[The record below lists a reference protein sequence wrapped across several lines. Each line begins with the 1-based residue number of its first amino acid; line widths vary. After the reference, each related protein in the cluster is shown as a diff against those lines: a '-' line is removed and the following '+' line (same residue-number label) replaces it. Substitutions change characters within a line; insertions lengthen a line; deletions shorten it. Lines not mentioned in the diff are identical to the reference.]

1 MSDFIANEENRE
13 EEHSGFNL
21 AALWKIVVLHWY
33 WIVLSTIV
41 ALGAAFGYLKYTRPV
56 YASNMKIL
64 VKDEDSRSRMYRGG
78 QLALESMGV
87 ISNSNGFDNEL
98 EILTSSNISQR
109 VIKSLKLYVSY
120 ELDGRLRNHELY
132 KNNPYIVDMPENQ
145 LVDLHSLI
153 QLKIDRQGDGVHVAG
168 EIYVPRSKEPILFE
182 RSVKE
187 LPGSFNTPVGTIT
200 LQRNPGV
207 GAELPKQTMYATI
220 MPLEYAA
227 KAYGSRLSVS
237 ASSKTTTVAV
247 LNYLDTQPERAIDY
261 LNELFRSYN
270 EDANEDKNEVALKTE
285 EFLKNRISA
294 IREELD
300 ATESNL
306 ESYKKKNELINLT
319 NDASNALNKLTEYQK
334 EQVELETQL
343 NLVTALLDYVDD
355 PRNAFNVVP
364 SNLGLK
370 DADMSNLLNKY
381 NDYVLQR
388 NRLLKSSSPENPYV
402 KRLTAQLEEMWPTI
416 RLSLKSVRE
425 NILTQKRSAEDQY
438 NLFSRRVGEVPTQ
451 ERSLNNIIRQQE
463 IKVEL
468 YLMLLQKREEN
479 YISLNST
486 AAKARVIDDPRSTG
500 QVSPKTK
507 VILLG
512 ALVLGLCFPVGL
524 IYLLG
529 LLRYRIEGRE
539 DVEMLT
545 KIPVL
550 ADIPL
555 APKSLDGELSL
566 AVRENS
572 NDMMEEAFR
581 GLRTN
586 LRFILSEKENV
597 IACTSCIPG
606 EGKTFISTNLAM
618 SLALLGKRV
627 IIVGLDIRKPRLV
640 KLFGLSSDHR
650 GITTFLSSDSGDFQD
665 LDKQI
670 HHAVLNPNLDVLPAG
685 VIPPNPGEL
694 ISREQLDH
702 AIALL
707 REHYDYVIVDTPP
720 VGLVSDTLSAARVAD
735 MTIMVC
741 RADYSPRNNFQL
753 INALHHDNKMPKI
766 TLVLNGIDLKKR
778 KYGYYYGYGK
788 YGKYGKYGV
797 YGHYGHYGVYG
808 HYGHYGVY
816 GHYGSHSSHDGHME
830 K

>member
-109 VIKSLKLYVSY
+109 VVKSLKLYVSY

-207 GAELPKQTMYATI
+207 GAELPEQAMYATI

-227 KAYGSRLSVS
+227 IAYGSRLSVS

-381 NDYVLQR
+381 NENVLQR

-606 EGKTFISTNLAM
+606 EGKTFVSTNLAM

-650 GITTFLSSDSGDFQD
+650 GITTFLSSNSGDFQD

-788 YGKYGKYGV
+788 YGKYG
-797 YGHYGHYGVYG
+797 

-816 GHYGSHSSHDGHME
+816 GHYGSHSSHDVHME

>member
-13 EEHSGFNL
+13 EEHRGFNL

-41 ALGAAFGYLKYTRPV
+41 ALGAAFSYLKYTRPV

-438 NLFSRRVGEVPTQ
+438 NLFSRRVGEAPTQ

-586 LRFILSEKENV
+586 LRFVLSEKENV

-788 YGKYGKYGV
+788 YGKYGKYG
-797 YGHYGHYGVYG
+797 YYG

-816 GHYGSHSSHDGHME
+816 GHYGSHSSHDGGHME

>member
-13 EEHSGFNL
+13 EEHRGFNL

-41 ALGAAFGYLKYTRPV
+41 ALGAAFSYLKYTRPV

-207 GAELPKQTMYATI
+207 GAELPEQAMYATI

-438 NLFSRRVGEVPTQ
+438 NLFSRRVGEAPTQ

-586 LRFILSEKENV
+586 LRFVLSEKENV

-606 EGKTFISTNLAM
+606 EGKTFVSTNLAM

-788 YGKYGKYGV
+788 YSKYGK
-797 YGHYGHYGVYG
+797 YG

-816 GHYGSHSSHDGHME
+816 GHYGSHSSHDVHME

>member
-13 EEHSGFNL
+13 EEHRGFNL

-41 ALGAAFGYLKYTRPV
+41 ALGAAFSYLKYTRPV

-438 NLFSRRVGEVPTQ
+438 NLFSRSVGEAPTQ

-586 LRFILSEKENV
+586 LRFVLSEKENV

-606 EGKTFISTNLAM
+606 EGKTFVSTNLAM

-788 YGKYGKYGV
+788 YSKYGKYG
-797 YGHYGHYGVYG
+797 HYG

-816 GHYGSHSSHDGHME
+816 GHYGSHSSHDGGHME

>member
-13 EEHSGFNL
+13 EEHRGFNL

-207 GAELPKQTMYATI
+207 GAELPEKAMYATI

-606 EGKTFISTNLAM
+606 EGKTFVSTNLAM

-650 GITTFLSSDSGDFQD
+650 GITTFLSSNSGDFQD

-788 YGKYGKYGV
+788 YGKYG
-797 YGHYGHYGVYG
+797 

-816 GHYGSHSSHDGHME
+816 GHYGSHSSHDVHME

>member
-438 NLFSRRVGEVPTQ
+438 NLFSRRVGEAPTQ

-586 LRFILSEKENV
+586 LRFVLSEKENV

-788 YGKYGKYGV
+788 YSKYGK
-797 YGHYGHYGVYG
+797 YG

-816 GHYGSHSSHDGHME
+816 GHYGSHSSHDGGHME

>member
-13 EEHSGFNL
+13 EEHRGFNL

-41 ALGAAFGYLKYTRPV
+41 ALGAAFSYLKYTRPV

-438 NLFSRRVGEVPTQ
+438 NLFSRRVGEAPTQ

-500 QVSPKTK
+500 KVSPKTK

-586 LRFILSEKENV
+586 LRFVLSEKENV

-788 YGKYGKYGV
+788 YGKYG
-797 YGHYGHYGVYG
+797 

-816 GHYGSHSSHDGHME
+816 GHYGSHSSHDGGHME

>member
-13 EEHSGFNL
+13 EEHRGFNL

-41 ALGAAFGYLKYTRPV
+41 ALGAAFSYLKYTRPV

-500 QVSPKTK
+500 KVSPKTK

-586 LRFILSEKENV
+586 LRFVLSEKENV

-788 YGKYGKYGV
+788 YSKYGKYG
-797 YGHYGHYGVYG
+797 HYG

-816 GHYGSHSSHDGHME
+816 GHYGSHSSHDVHME

>member
-438 NLFSRRVGEVPTQ
+438 NLFSRRVGEAPTQ

-606 EGKTFISTNLAM
+606 EGKTFVSTNLAM

-788 YGKYGKYGV
+788 YSKYGKYG
-797 YGHYGHYGVYG
+797 HYG

>member
-13 EEHSGFNL
+13 EEHRGFNL

-41 ALGAAFGYLKYTRPV
+41 ALGAAFSYLKYTRPV

-438 NLFSRRVGEVPTQ
+438 NLFSRRVGEAPTQ

-586 LRFILSEKENV
+586 LRFVLSEKENV

-650 GITTFLSSDSGDFQD
+650 GITTFLSSNSGDFQD

-788 YGKYGKYGV
+788 YGKYG
-797 YGHYGHYGVYG
+797 

-816 GHYGSHSSHDGHME
+816 GHYGSHSSHDVHME

>member
-109 VIKSLKLYVSY
+109 VVKSLKLYVSY

-207 GAELPKQTMYATI
+207 GAELPEKAMYATI

-500 QVSPKTK
+500 KVSPKTK

-606 EGKTFISTNLAM
+606 EGKTFVSTNLAM

-650 GITTFLSSDSGDFQD
+650 GITTFLSSNSGDFQD

-788 YGKYGKYGV
+788 YGKYG
-797 YGHYGHYGVYG
+797 

-816 GHYGSHSSHDGHME
+816 GHYGSHSSHDVHME

>member
-438 NLFSRRVGEVPTQ
+438 NLFSRRVGEAPTQ

-500 QVSPKTK
+500 KVSPKTK

-788 YGKYGKYGV
+788 YSKYGKYG
-797 YGHYGHYGVYG
+797 HYG

-816 GHYGSHSSHDGHME
+816 GHYGSHSSHDGGHME

>member
-13 EEHSGFNL
+13 EEHRGFNL

-109 VIKSLKLYVSY
+109 VVKSLKLYVSY

-425 NILTQKRSAEDQY
+425 NILTQKRSAEDQH

-507 VILLG
+507 VIMLG

-586 LRFILSEKENV
+586 LRFVLSDKENV

-606 EGKTFISTNLAM
+606 EGKSFVSTNLAM

-650 GITTFLSSDSGDFQD
+650 GITTFLSSNSGDFQD

-788 YGKYGKYGV
+788 YGKYG
-797 YGHYGHYGVYG
+797 

-816 GHYGSHSSHDGHME
+816 GHYGSHSSHDVHME

>member
-13 EEHSGFNL
+13 EEHRGFNL

-41 ALGAAFGYLKYTRPV
+41 ALGAAFSYLKYTRPV

-153 QLKIDRQGDGVHVAG
+153 QLKIDRQGDGVHVEG
-168 EIYVPRSKEPILFE
+168 EIYVPRAKEPILFE

-207 GAELPKQTMYATI
+207 GAELPEQAMYATI

-581 GLRTN
+581 GLRTS

-606 EGKTFISTNLAM
+606 EGKSFVSTNLAM

-650 GITTFLSSDSGDFQD
+650 GITTFLSSNSGDFQD

-788 YGKYGKYGV
+788 YGKYG
-797 YGHYGHYGVYG
+797 

-816 GHYGSHSSHDGHME
+816 GHYGSHSSHDVHME

>member
-13 EEHSGFNL
+13 EEHRGFNL

-41 ALGAAFGYLKYTRPV
+41 ALGAAFSYLKYTRPV

-109 VIKSLKLYVSY
+109 VVKSLKLYVSY

-207 GAELPKQTMYATI
+207 GAELPEKAMYATI

-500 QVSPKTK
+500 KVSPKTK

-550 ADIPL
+550 ADIPM

-606 EGKTFISTNLAM
+606 EGKTFVSTNLAM

-788 YGKYGKYGV
+788 YGKYG
-797 YGHYGHYGVYG
+797 

>member
-13 EEHSGFNL
+13 EEHRGFNL

-41 ALGAAFGYLKYTRPV
+41 ALGAAFSYLKYTRPV

-438 NLFSRRVGEVPTQ
+438 NLFSRRVGEAPTQ

-586 LRFILSEKENV
+586 LRFVLSEKENV

-670 HHAVLNPNLDVLPAG
+670 HHAVLKPNLDVLPAG

-788 YGKYGKYGV
+788 YSKYGKYG
-797 YGHYGHYGVYG
+797 HYG

-816 GHYGSHSSHDGHME
+816 GHYGSHSSHDGGHME

>member
-438 NLFSRRVGEVPTQ
+438 NLFSRRVGEAPTQ

-500 QVSPKTK
+500 KVSPKTK

-586 LRFILSEKENV
+586 LRFVLSEKENV

-606 EGKTFISTNLAM
+606 EGKTFVSTNLAM

-788 YGKYGKYGV
+788 YSKYGKYG
-797 YGHYGHYGVYG
+797 HYG

-816 GHYGSHSSHDGHME
+816 GHYGSHSSHDVHME

>member
-207 GAELPKQTMYATI
+207 GAELPEQAMYATI

-425 NILTQKRSAEDQY
+425 NILTQKRSAEDQH

-500 QVSPKTK
+500 KVSPKTK

-586 LRFILSEKENV
+586 LRFVLSEKENV

-606 EGKTFISTNLAM
+606 EGKTFVSTNLAM

-788 YGKYGKYGV
+788 YGKYG
-797 YGHYGHYGVYG
+797 

-816 GHYGSHSSHDGHME
+816 GHYGSHSSHDGHIE

>member
-13 EEHSGFNL
+13 EEHRGFNL

-41 ALGAAFGYLKYTRPV
+41 ALGAAFSYLKYTRPV

-438 NLFSRRVGEVPTQ
+438 NLFSRRVGEAPTQ

-500 QVSPKTK
+500 KESPKTK

-586 LRFILSEKENV
+586 LRFVLSEKENV

-606 EGKTFISTNLAM
+606 EGKSFVSTNLAM

-788 YGKYGKYGV
+788 YSKYGKYG
-797 YGHYGHYGVYG
+797 HYG

-816 GHYGSHSSHDGHME
+816 GHYGSHSSHDGGHME

>member
-13 EEHSGFNL
+13 EEHHGFNL

-41 ALGAAFGYLKYTRPV
+41 ALGAAFSYLKYTRPV

-438 NLFSRRVGEVPTQ
+438 NLFSRRVGEAPTQ

-586 LRFILSEKENV
+586 LRFVLSEKENV

-606 EGKTFISTNLAM
+606 EGKTFVSTNLAM

-788 YGKYGKYGV
+788 YSKYGKYG
-797 YGHYGHYGVYG
+797 HYG

-816 GHYGSHSSHDGHME
+816 GHYGSHSSHDGGHME

>member
-13 EEHSGFNL
+13 EEHRGFNL

-41 ALGAAFGYLKYTRPV
+41 ALGAAFSYLKYTRPV

-438 NLFSRRVGEVPTQ
+438 NLFSRRVGEAPTQ

-586 LRFILSEKENV
+586 LRFVLSEKENV

-788 YGKYGKYGV
+788 YSKYGKYG
-797 YGHYGHYGVYG
+797 HYG

-816 GHYGSHSSHDGHME
+816 GHYGSHSSHDGGHME

>member
-13 EEHSGFNL
+13 EEHRGFNL

-207 GAELPKQTMYATI
+207 GAELPEQAMYATI

-500 QVSPKTK
+500 KVSPKTK

-627 IIVGLDIRKPRLV
+627 IVVGLDIRKPRLV

-788 YGKYGKYGV
+788 YGKYG
-797 YGHYGHYGVYG
+797 

-816 GHYGSHSSHDGHME
+816 GHYGSHSSHDVHME

>member
-41 ALGAAFGYLKYTRPV
+41 ALGAAFSYLKYTRPV

-586 LRFILSEKENV
+586 LRFVLSEKENV

-788 YGKYGKYGV
+788 YSKYSKYGKYG
-797 YGHYGHYGVYG
+797 HYG

-816 GHYGSHSSHDGHME
+816 GHYGSHSSHDVHIE

>member
-13 EEHSGFNL
+13 EEHRGFNL

-438 NLFSRRVGEVPTQ
+438 NLFSRRVGEAPTQ

-586 LRFILSEKENV
+586 LRFVLSEKENV

-606 EGKTFISTNLAM
+606 EGKTFVSTNLAM

-788 YGKYGKYGV
+788 YGKYG
-797 YGHYGHYGVYG
+797 

-816 GHYGSHSSHDGHME
+816 GHYGSHSSHDGGHME

>member
-145 LVDLHSLI
+145 LVVLHSLI

-207 GAELPKQTMYATI
+207 GAELPEKAMYATI

-438 NLFSRRVGEVPTQ
+438 NLFSRRVGEAPTQ

-586 LRFILSEKENV
+586 LRFVLSEKENV

-788 YGKYGKYGV
+788 YGKYGKYG
-797 YGHYGHYGVYG
+797 YYG

-816 GHYGSHSSHDGHME
+816 GHYGSHSSHDGGHME

>member
-13 EEHSGFNL
+13 EEHRGFNL

-41 ALGAAFGYLKYTRPV
+41 ALGAAFSYLKYTRPV

-207 GAELPKQTMYATI
+207 GAELPEQAMYATI

-438 NLFSRRVGEVPTQ
+438 NLFSRRVGEAPTQ

-586 LRFILSEKENV
+586 LRFVLSEKENV

-788 YGKYGKYGV
+788 YSKYGK
-797 YGHYGHYGVYG
+797 YG

-816 GHYGSHSSHDGHME
+816 GHYGSHSSHDGGHME

>member
-13 EEHSGFNL
+13 EEHRGFNL

-425 NILTQKRSAEDQY
+425 NILTQKRSAEDQH

-500 QVSPKTK
+500 KVSPKTK

-606 EGKTFISTNLAM
+606 EGKTFVSTNLAM

-788 YGKYGKYGV
+788 YGKYG
-797 YGHYGHYGVYG
+797 

-816 GHYGSHSSHDGHME
+816 GHYGSHSSHDGGHME

>member
-168 EIYVPRSKEPILFE
+168 EIYVPRAKEPILFE

-207 GAELPKQTMYATI
+207 GAELPEKAMYATI

-438 NLFSRRVGEVPTQ
+438 NLFSRRVGEAPTQ

-500 QVSPKTK
+500 KVSPKTK

-606 EGKTFISTNLAM
+606 EGKTFVSTNLAM

-788 YGKYGKYGV
+788 YGKYG
-797 YGHYGHYGVYG
+797 

-816 GHYGSHSSHDGHME
+816 GHYGSHSSHDVHME

>member
-13 EEHSGFNL
+13 EEHRGFNL

-41 ALGAAFGYLKYTRPV
+41 ALGAAFSYLKYTRPV

-207 GAELPKQTMYATI
+207 GAELPEQAMYATI

-438 NLFSRRVGEVPTQ
+438 NLFSRRVGEAPTQ

-586 LRFILSEKENV
+586 LRFVLSEKENV

-788 YGKYGKYGV
+788 YSKYGKYG
-797 YGHYGHYGVYG
+797 HYG

-816 GHYGSHSSHDGHME
+816 GHYGSHSSHDVHME

>member
-13 EEHSGFNL
+13 EEHRGFNL

-41 ALGAAFGYLKYTRPV
+41 ALGAAFSYLKYTRPV

-207 GAELPKQTMYATI
+207 GAELPEKAMYATI

-438 NLFSRRVGEVPTQ
+438 NLFSRRVGEAPTQ

-606 EGKTFISTNLAM
+606 EGKTFVSTNLAM

-788 YGKYGKYGV
+788 YSKYGKYG
-797 YGHYGHYGVYG
+797 HYG

-816 GHYGSHSSHDGHME
+816 GHYGSHSSHDGGHME

>member
-41 ALGAAFGYLKYTRPV
+41 ALGAAFSYLKYTRPV

-109 VIKSLKLYVSY
+109 VVKSLKLYVSY

-500 QVSPKTK
+500 KVSPKTK

-586 LRFILSEKENV
+586 LRFVLSEKENV

-788 YGKYGKYGV
+788 YGKYG
-797 YGHYGHYGVYG
+797 

-816 GHYGSHSSHDGHME
+816 GHYGSHSSHDVHME

>member
-13 EEHSGFNL
+13 EEHRGFNL

-41 ALGAAFGYLKYTRPV
+41 ALGAAFSYLKYTRPV

-438 NLFSRRVGEVPTQ
+438 NLFSRRVGEAPTQ

-486 AAKARVIDDPRSTG
+486 AAKARVIDDPRSIG

-586 LRFILSEKENV
+586 LRFVLSEKENV

-788 YGKYGKYGV
+788 YSKYGKYG
-797 YGHYGHYGVYG
+797 HYG

-816 GHYGSHSSHDGHME
+816 GHYGSHSSHDGGHME

>member
-13 EEHSGFNL
+13 EEHRGFNL

-41 ALGAAFGYLKYTRPV
+41 ALGAAFSYLKYTRPV

-438 NLFSRRVGEVPTQ
+438 NLFSRRVGEAPTQ

-586 LRFILSEKENV
+586 LRFVLSEKENV

-606 EGKTFISTNLAM
+606 EGKTFVSTNLAM

-650 GITTFLSSDSGDFQD
+650 GITTFLSSNSGDFQD

-788 YGKYGKYGV
+788 YGKYG
-797 YGHYGHYGVYG
+797 

-816 GHYGSHSSHDGHME
+816 GHYGSHSSHDVHME

>member
-13 EEHSGFNL
+13 EEHRGFNL

-41 ALGAAFGYLKYTRPV
+41 ALGAAFSYLKYTRPV

-586 LRFILSEKENV
+586 LRFVLSEKENV

-606 EGKTFISTNLAM
+606 EGKTFVSTNLAM

-788 YGKYGKYGV
+788 YGKYG
-797 YGHYGHYGVYG
+797 HYG

-816 GHYGSHSSHDGHME
+816 GHYGSHSSHDVHME

>member
-13 EEHSGFNL
+13 EEHRGFNL

-41 ALGAAFGYLKYTRPV
+41 ALGAAFSYLKYTRPV

-438 NLFSRRVGEVPTQ
+438 NLFSRRVGEAPTQ

-586 LRFILSEKENV
+586 LRFVLSEKENV

-606 EGKTFISTNLAM
+606 EGKTFVSTNLAM

-788 YGKYGKYGV
+788 YSKYGKYG
-797 YGHYGHYGVYG
+797 HYG

>member
-109 VIKSLKLYVSY
+109 VVKSLKLYVSY

-438 NLFSRRVGEVPTQ
+438 NLFSRRVGEAPTQ

-586 LRFILSEKENV
+586 LRFVLSEKENV

-788 YGKYGKYGV
+788 YSKYGKYG
-797 YGHYGHYGVYG
+797 HYG

-816 GHYGSHSSHDGHME
+816 GHYGSHSSHDGGHME

>member
-1 MSDFIANEENRE
+1 MSDFIANKENRE

-370 DADMSNLLNKY
+370 DADMSDLLNKY
-381 NDYVLQR
+381 NDYVIQR

-425 NILTQKRSAEDQY
+425 NILTQKRSAEDQH

-479 YISLNST
+479 YISLNSI

-500 QVSPKTK
+500 KESPKTK

-581 GLRTN
+581 GLRTS
-586 LRFILSEKENV
+586 LRFVLSEKENV

-640 KLFGLSSDHR
+640 KLFGLLSDHR
-650 GITTFLSSDSGDFQD
+650 GITTFLSSNSGDFQD

-720 VGLVSDTLSAARVAD
+720 VGLVSDTLSAARVVD

-788 YGKYGKYGV
+788 YGKYG
-797 YGHYGHYGVYG
+797 

-816 GHYGSHSSHDGHME
+816 GHYGSHSSHDVHME

>member
-13 EEHSGFNL
+13 EEHRGFNL

-500 QVSPKTK
+500 KVSPKTK

-586 LRFILSEKENV
+586 LRFVLSEKENV

-788 YGKYGKYGV
+788 YGKYG
-797 YGHYGHYGVYG
+797 HYG

-816 GHYGSHSSHDGHME
+816 GHYGSHSSHDVHME

>member
-13 EEHSGFNL
+13 EEHRGFNL

-109 VIKSLKLYVSY
+109 VVKSLKLYVSY

-207 GAELPKQTMYATI
+207 GAELPEKAMYATI

-500 QVSPKTK
+500 KVSPKTK

-550 ADIPL
+550 ADIPM

-606 EGKTFISTNLAM
+606 EGKTFVSTNLAM

-788 YGKYGKYGV
+788 YGKYG
-797 YGHYGHYGVYG
+797 